1 MTEFRLAGFDL
12 RLVRVCGLIESH
24 ICLLSY
30 SSSASVLVSI
40 IRESA
45 RKFKLC
51 GQTLTQ
57 TLDFIVTVMP
67 SLHHNSIS
75 HLYLLTL

>member
-12 RLVRVCGLIESH
+12 RLVPVCGLSESH
-24 ICLLSY
+24 ICPLSY
-30 SSSASVLVSI
+30 SSLASVLVPI
-40 IRESA
+40 IHESA

-57 TLDFIVTVMP
+57 TFYFIVTV
-67 SLHHNSIS
+67 
-75 HLYLLTL
+75 